1 MLTLLALYHRK
12 KFRRSQSDY
21 AGGTDED
28 QILLDVEA
36 EVTFDV
42 YESHHVGA
50 MTCWGY
56 VFEVWDYN
64 LYPKSKPGTQTY
76 VVFSG
81 GLPPLSLDG
90 VIRRLQELHYGNNQ
104 VGIDKTKDYLQLQE
118 FIGDFR

>member
-1 MLTLLALYHRK
+1 VLTLLALYHRK

-64 LYPKSKPGTQTY
+64 LYFKSKPGTQTY